1 MAKARELPEPPPFLD
16 SLTSFERID
25 ARGEVIK
32 SGDWSRMRQYR
43 LPRPPTD
50 DEIKGLV
57 NYFNAYV
64 AALGQPAPPE
74 RLKARV
80 HAVLEHYY
88 VPDRDPRV
96 EAAIG
101 QDWADLCGHLSWPVI
116 TATAQEWLRTRTR
129 RPTIAEFLGLAEDMF
144 LEIDRGLALVETV
157 LELSDCDNQQAP
169 ILDLAMNSPE
179 RRERRKRRAAECRGS
194 KGQIAGGLVG

>member
-25 ARGEVIK
+25 INGEVIK
-32 SGDWSRMRQYR
+32 DGDWGRTRQYR

-50 DEIKGLV
+50 DELKGLV

-64 AALGQPAPPE
+64 VALGQPAPPE

-96 EAAIG
+96 ETAIG

-129 RPTIAEFLGLAEDMF
+129 RPTIAEFLDLAEEQY
-144 LEIDRGLALVETV
+144 LVLAHRGALLETV
-157 LELSDCDNQQAP
+157 LHLADCENHRCRPLETPLMEAEARQ
-169 ILDLAMNSPE
+169 
-179 RRERRKRRAAECRGS
+179 RRKASARAIKAGS
-194 KGQIAGGLVG
+194 APIAGGLV